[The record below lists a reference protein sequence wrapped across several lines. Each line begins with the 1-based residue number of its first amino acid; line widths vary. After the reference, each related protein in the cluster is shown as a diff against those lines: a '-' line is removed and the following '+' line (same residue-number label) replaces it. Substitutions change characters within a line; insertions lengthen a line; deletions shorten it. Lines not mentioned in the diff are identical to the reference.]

1 MLKPLLTP
9 DHVADIL
16 HLSRRK
22 VLELPVPK
30 IRIGDGRGKILFK
43 EEDVL
48 DYLRS
53 RTEYPEQ
60 KGANHVSGVSKKP
73 KNGVTGSSFTV
84 ALGSDTRGT
93 HTRKPR
99 TRRRRPALSY

>member
-73 KNGVTGSSFTV
+73 KKMGLQVLPSQSHLEAIRVGH
-84 ALGSDTRGT
+84 TRGGQERGGGGP
-93 HTRKPR
+93 H
-99 TRRRRPALSY
+99 